1 MNAPRKV
8 FVASSLQQDDIN
20 AKYQLPNDRFA
31 RTTDPEEAE
40 FIIFDLSN
48 LPDDW
53 LNYFGKKDPMY
64 ISKRNIPVL
73 FAALS
78 EVIAPQF
85 TDIKKL
91 YKGLELPVYKT
102 PAELFNTLQWLEAI
116 FPFYNEKM
124 ASNFEKL
131 EKAPAYVVL
140 GRLRGIQ
147 GGEV

>member
-1 MNAPRKV
+1 MFIPGM
-8 FVASSLQQDDIN
+8 
-20 AKYQLPNDRFA
+20 LP
-31 RTTDPEEAE
+31 
-40 FIIFDLSN
+40 
-48 LPDDW
+48 
-53 LNYFGKKDPMY
+53 
-64 ISKRNIPVL
+64 IPVL

-147 GGEV
+147 GGEL

>member
-1 MNAPRKV
+1 MNTPRKV

-20 AKYQLPNDRFA
+20 AKYQLPNDKFA

-53 LNYFGKKDPMY
+53 LSYFGKKEPMY
-64 ISKRNIPVL
+64 IPKRNIPVL

-78 EVIAPQF
+78 EDIAPQF

-124 ASNFEKL
+124 ASNL
-131 EKAPAYVVL
+131 EQIQKAISHIVL
-140 GRLRGIQ
+140 TGMKGIP
-147 GGEV
+147 GE